1 MILGVVMVVIEFKKA
16 KMAINNITTTYVA
29 KISAGLLLLLN
40 ALQANAA
47 YSWNF
52 PEPVT
57 PMALDTLHVHNKFMV
72 VTMIV
77 FVSVLAIMIYS
88 IFAHRKSKGYKAVA
102 DKPIT
107 KKSEVFWTLVP
118 FAILLWIDFILMGIP
133 AYHSVVMMEDTRD
146 KATMVVKVTGSQWRW
161 QYEYMDGDAQGIKFL
176 SNLTTTQDEMHNVS
190 DKKENYLLE
199 VDNHLV
205 LPVGEKVRVLLT
217 ATDVL
222 HNWWVPQFGSA
233 RVAVPGF
240 IRETWV
246 QVDKAGTYRGQC
258 KELCGKGHGYM
269 PVVVDAL
276 PMDEYKIWVAEKKA
290 ELQQAAAGA
299 DKEWTLTDLVATGK
313 GVYEKNC
320 AVCHQING
328 AGLPPAFPPMTGS
341 AIVNGA
347 IFDAN
352 GKYLKDSHL
361 DRLLNGKGVM
371 PAWKSTLNDT
381 EIAAVITYER
391 NALGN
396 SVGDLIQPSQV
407 KVAKQ

>member
-1 MILGVVMVVIEFKKA
+1 MVKQGMKSVGL
-16 KMAINNITTTYVA
+16 
-29 KISAGLLLLLN
+29 GLLLSLT
-40 ALQANAA
+40 AIRASAD

-57 PMALDTLHVHNKFMV
+57 PMALDTLNVHNKFMLI
-72 VTMIV
+72 TAIIF
-77 FVSVLAIMIYS
+77 FVVLAIMIYS
-88 IFAHRKSKGYKAVA
+88 IFAHRKSKQYKPVA
-102 DKPIT
+102 DKAPSTAI
-107 KKSEVFWTLVP
+107 EIFWTLIP
-118 FAILLWIDFILMGIP
+118 FVILLLIDFVIMGIP

-146 KATMVVKVTGSQWRW
+146 KATMVIKITGSQWRW
-161 QYEYMDGDAQGIKFL
+161 QYEYLDGEAQGIKL
-176 SNLTTTQDEMHNVS
+176 VSNLTTTEDEMKNKAE
-190 DKKENYLLE
+190 KKEHYLLE

-205 LPVGEKVRVLLT
+205 LPVGEKVRILMT

-222 HNWWVPQFGSA
+222 HNWWVPQFGSS

-269 PVVVDAL
+269 PVVVDAV
-276 PMDEYKIWVAEKKA
+276 PMDEYKVWVAAKREELAKA
-290 ELQQAAAGA
+290 DAGA
-299 DKEWTLTDLVATGK
+299 DKEWTKEDLVATGK

-328 AGLPPAFPPMTGS
+328 AGLPPAFPAMTGS
-341 AIVNGA
+341 KIIQAPIFGA
-347 IFDAN
+347 D

-361 DRLLNGKGVM
+361 DRILNGKGVM
-371 PAWKSTLNDT
+371 PAWKSTLNDID
-381 EIAAVITYER
+381 IAAVITYER

-396 SVGDLIQPSQV
+396 SVGDMIQPSQV
-407 KVAKQ
+407 KAARQ